1 MNSQKLGNQTIGCNV
16 QSCAY
21 NQNQYCSLQSIQV
34 APCKNCNNGN
44 PEDESMCAS
53 YQNKLQ

>member
-1 MNSQKLGNQTIGCNV
+1 MNSQKLGNQTIGCDV
-16 QSCAY
+16 QSCVY
-21 NQNQYCSLQSIQV
+21 NQNHYCSLQSIQV

-53 YQNKLQ
+53 YQTKLQ